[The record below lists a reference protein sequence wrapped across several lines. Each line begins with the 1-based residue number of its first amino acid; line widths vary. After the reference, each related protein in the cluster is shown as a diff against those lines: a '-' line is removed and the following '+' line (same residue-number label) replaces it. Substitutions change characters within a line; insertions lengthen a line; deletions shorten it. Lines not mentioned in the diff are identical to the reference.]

1 MAKTMTLAAKVD
13 ALRAKGFS
21 DEEIENLMAP
31 PAQATSDTPFN
42 IGEIF
47 NNGASA
53 EEWNQK
59 VDETERLEILIG
71 SFIFLLLGI
80 GGIVLILTVK
90 GYIPSDIGMGID
102 IAVIL
107 FGFLGMTVFMP
118 KQRELIK
125 FFVKKRH

>member
-31 PAQATSDTPFN
+31 SAQATSDTPFN

-47 NNGASA
+47 NNGASVD
-53 EEWNQK
+53 EWNQK
-59 VDETERLEILIG
+59 VDETEKLGIYQSSYMVFTVGIGWIVIILSLKGYFSFEVTSMLVIG
-71 SFIFLLLGI
+71 DLLL
-80 GGIVLILTVK
+80 
-90 GYIPSDIGMGID
+90 
-102 IAVIL
+102 A
-107 FGFLGMTVFMP
+107 FLVMTFFMP

-125 FFVKKRH
+125 FFVKKRR

>member
-47 NNGASA
+47 NNGASVD
-53 EEWNQK
+53 EWNQN
-59 VDETERLEILIG
+59 VDDTEQLYIKEGSIG
-71 SFIFLLLGI
+71 VVVLGI
-80 GGIVLILTVK
+80 GIIGVILGVK
-90 GYIPSDIGMGID
+90 GYYPIE
-102 IAVIL
+102 IAGAIVTSAFVL
-107 FGFLGMTVFMP
+107 NMLMLTYFMP
-118 KQRELIK
+118 KYREKVK
-125 FFVKKRH
+125 FFVKKRR

>member
-31 PAQATSDTPFN
+31 SAQATSDTPFN

-53 EEWNQK
+53 EEWNQN
-59 VDETERLEILIG
+59 VDETEKLHILESSYMVFAIGIAFITLILMFNQVLNEFIG
-71 SFIFLLLGI
+71 STIFIINLSIALL
-80 GGIVLILTVK
+80 VSTW
-90 GYIPSDIGMGID
+90 
-102 IAVIL
+102 
-107 FGFLGMTVFMP
+107 FMP
-118 KQRELIK
+118 KYREKMK

>member
-47 NNGASA
+47 NNGASVD
-53 EEWNQK
+53 EWNQN
-59 VDETERLEILIG
+59 VDETEKLVINQSSIIWG
-71 SFIFLLLGI
+71 GI
-80 GGIVLILTVK
+80 GLCVISLILEFK
-90 GYIPSDIGMGID
+90 GYISPTLSGGIW
-102 IAVIL
+102 I
-107 FGFLGMTVFMP
+107 TVFVFEFLLATYFMP
-118 KQRELIK
+118 NYREKMK
-125 FFVKKRH
+125 FFVKKRR

>member
-31 PAQATSDTPFN
+31 SAQATSDTPFN

-47 NNGASA
+47 NNGASVD
-53 EEWNQK
+53 EWNQN
-59 VDETERLEILIG
+59 VDDTEQLHIKEGSIG
-71 SFIFLLLGI
+71 VVVLGI
-80 GGIVLILTVK
+80 GAIGFILGLK
-90 GYIPSDIGMGID
+90 GYYPIE
-102 IAVIL
+102 IAITIL
-107 FGFLGMTVFMP
+107 LGAIFGNMLVLTYFMP
-118 KQRELIK
+118 RYREKMK

>member
-31 PAQATSDTPFN
+31 SAQATSDTPFN

>member
-31 PAQATSDTPFN
+31 SAQATSDTPFN

-71 SFIFLLLGI
+71 SYIVFTIGVGFIS
-80 GGIVLILTVK
+80 LILMIK
-90 GYIPSDIGMGID
+90 GYFPFEIGFSIIVGDIL
-102 IAVIL
+102 V
-107 FGFLGMTVFMP
+107 GFLIMTFFMP

-125 FFVKKRH
+125 FFVKKRC

>member
-47 NNGASA
+47 NNGASVD
-53 EEWNQK
+53 EWNQN
-59 VDETERLEILIG
+59 VDETEKLVINQSSIIWG
-71 SFIFLLLGI
+71 GI
-80 GGIVLILTVK
+80 GLCVISLILEFK
-90 GYIPSDIGMGID
+90 GYISPTLSGGIW
-102 IAVIL
+102 ITV
-107 FGFLGMTVFMP
+107 FVFEFLLATYFMP
-118 KQRELIK
+118 KYREKMK
-125 FFVKKRH
+125 FFVKKRR

>member
-31 PAQATSDTPFN
+31 SVQATSDTPFN
-42 IGEIF
+42 IGDIF

-53 EEWNQK
+53 EEWNQN
-59 VDETERLEILIG
+59 VDDTEQLHIKEGSIG
-71 SFIFLLLGI
+71 VVVLGI
-80 GGIVLILTVK
+80 GAIGFILGWK
-90 GYIPSDIGMGID
+90 GYYSME
-102 IAVIL
+102 IAMAILVGAL
-107 FGFLGMTVFMP
+107 FGNMLVLTYFMP
-118 KQRELIK
+118 KYREKMK

>member
-31 PAQATSDTPFN
+31 SAQATSDTPFN

-47 NNGASA
+47 NNGASVD
-53 EEWNQK
+53 EWNQN
-59 VDETERLEILIG
+59 VDCVERVNILQD
-71 SFIFLLLGI
+71 SY
-80 GGIVLILTVK
+80 IVLAIGIALIAMILTIK
-90 GYIPSDIGMGID
+90 GYIPPNITM
-102 IAVIL
+102 VIVVVDL
-107 FGFLGMTVFMP
+107 LLAFLVMTFFMP

-125 FFVKKRH
+125 FFVKKRR

>member
-59 VDETERLEILIG
+59 VDETEK
-71 SFIFLLLGI
+71 LGI
-80 GGIVLILTVK
+80 YQSSYMVFTVGLAWIVIILMVK
-90 GYIPSDIGMGID
+90 GYIPPNVTMVIVAID
-102 IAVIL
+102 LLLA
-107 FGFLGMTVFMP
+107 FLVMTFFMP

-125 FFVKKRH
+125 FFVKKRR